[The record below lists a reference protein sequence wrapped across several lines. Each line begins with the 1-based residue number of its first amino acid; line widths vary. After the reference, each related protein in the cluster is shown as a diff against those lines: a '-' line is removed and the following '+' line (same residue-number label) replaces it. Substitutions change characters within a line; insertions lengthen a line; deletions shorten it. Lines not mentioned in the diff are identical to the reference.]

1 MIVIGE
7 KILTFF
13 KNKYILATRLKLL
26 WNFAKSITST
36 KGKPRK
42 RKKQLS
48 FSKGSK
54 IATFVFSSV
63 VNIMTELFL
72 RNIRRVRMQSDVY
85 SLGITRSTASEVNA

>member
-1 MIVIGE
+1 MVKKFLHFLKINISSQRDKNCCGILPKALLLRKANLERE
-7 KILTFF
+7 K
-13 KNKYILATRLKLL
+13 K
-26 WNFAKSITST
+26 
-36 KGKPRK
+36 
-42 RKKQLS
+42 LS

>member
-1 MIVIGE
+1 MKKFLHFL
-7 KILTFF
+7 KINISSQRD
-13 KNKYILATRLKLL
+13 KNCCGILPKALL
-26 WNFAKSITST
+26 L
-36 KGKPRK
+36 RK
-42 RKKQLS
+42 ANPEREKKQLS